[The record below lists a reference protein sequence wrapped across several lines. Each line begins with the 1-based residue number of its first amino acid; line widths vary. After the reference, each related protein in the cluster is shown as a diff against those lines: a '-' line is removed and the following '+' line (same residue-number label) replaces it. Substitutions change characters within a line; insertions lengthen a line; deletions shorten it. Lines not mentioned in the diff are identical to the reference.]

1 MDGIGAPEILVL
13 VGGLMCVGLIVGI
26 VLLIVWLTNKTR
38 DQRLL
43 EEENERLRDQIDR
56 LRRGS
61 IE

>member
-1 MDGIGAPEILVL
+1 MGGIGVPEILVL

-26 VLLIVWLTNKTR
+26 VLLIVWLTSKSSH
-38 DQRLL
+38 QRSL
-43 EEENERLRDQIDR
+43 EEENERLRDEIDR